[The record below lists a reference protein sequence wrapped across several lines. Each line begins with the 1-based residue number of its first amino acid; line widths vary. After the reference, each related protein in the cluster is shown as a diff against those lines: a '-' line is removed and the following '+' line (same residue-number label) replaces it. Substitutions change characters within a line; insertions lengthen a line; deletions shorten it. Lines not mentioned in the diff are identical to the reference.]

1 MAKLYL
7 SIGINN
13 PPTGAENMVQVD
25 AYTLFSDDFMQS
37 YTKHRNIVN
46 FMEAIG
52 SSFSEPESH
61 KLNNGDYDCQIHQ
74 HSNFKSWEAMCEAA
88 RDYCENKKDI

>member
-1 MAKLYL
+1 MAKIYL

-13 PPTGAENMVQVD
+13 PPTGAENMVQAD
-25 AYTLFSDDFMQS
+25 AYTLFPDDFMQS

-52 SSFSEPESH
+52 SGFSEPEPH
-61 KLNNGDYDCQIHQ
+61 KLNNGKPCAKLLWPTMRIKRISDYKGASI
-74 HSNFKSWEAMCEAA
+74 
-88 RDYCENKKDI
+88 